1 MKHFTTFFL
10 IVLFSS
16 HIIFS
21 QTWVRKVDGFSMWS
35 IAKDY
40 AGNIYAGTTGS
51 ARGIFKSTDGGETW
65 TNMFSTGASNY
76 LGIACDSLN
85 NVYVANTS
93 NGMLIST
100 DGGQNFAL
108 IPSSTFNGNTINT
121 VACGRLG
128 HIFAGATNGGIWRST
143 DFGATFINTALLTN
157 TIVAIAVDK
166 YDANIIYA
174 GSSSTS
180 ANGFFISTDGGL
192 TFGSSTNPINV
203 WDIMQ
208 KSPND
213 LYTATTSSP
222 YPFCH
227 STDGGLTWGTVSNQP
242 GAMRG
247 ATLDLHGDIYISGNG
262 GVFKS
267 TDGGASFINHNL
279 TYSSNK
285 ILVFDNKIM
294 ACVTGTTNGGVWI
307 FTDNAI
313 PVELIYFI
321 ADVVHDAVLL
331 KWQTATETNNQ
342 GFEIER
348 SDDNKKFSKIGF
360 VDGKGT
366 TTERSFYVYNDYLTP
381 EGKIYYRLKQL
392 DLDGTFKYS
401 KTVEVDFSSTA
412 EFSLSQNHPNP
423 FNPVTTIKYTIPNVA
438 LSGIEGSRV
447 RLKVFDVLGN
457 EIANLI
463 DEYKPA
469 GIYQL
474 TWNALNQTS
483 GVYFYILNAG
493 NFVETKKMVILK

>member
-1 MKHFTTFFL
+1 
-10 IVLFSS
+10 
-16 HIIFS
+16 
-21 QTWVRKVDGFSMWS
+21 
-35 IAKDY
+35 
-40 AGNIYAGTTGS
+40 
-51 ARGIFKSTDGGETW
+51 
-65 TNMFSTGASNY
+65 
-76 LGIACDSLN
+76 
-85 NVYVANTS
+85 
-93 NGMLIST
+93 
-100 DGGQNFAL
+100 
-108 IPSSTFNGNTINT
+108 
-121 VACGRLG
+121 
-128 HIFAGATNGGIWRST
+128 
-143 DFGATFINTALLTN
+143 
-157 TIVAIAVDK
+157 
-166 YDANIIYA
+166 
-174 GSSSTS
+174 
-180 ANGFFISTDGGL
+180 
-192 TFGSSTNPINV
+192 
-203 WDIMQ
+203 MQ

-227 STDGGLTWGTVSNQP
+227 STDGGLTWGTVSYQP

-331 KWQTATETNNQ
+331 KCQTATETNNQ

-348 SDDNKKFSKIGF
+348 SDDNKTFSKIGF

-412 EFSLSQNHPNP
+412 EFSLSQNYPNP

-447 RLKVFDVLGN
+447 QLKVFDILGN
-457 EIANLI
+457 EIATLV

-483 GVYFYILNAG
+483 GIYFYQLKVG
-493 NFVETKKMVILK
+493 DYTSVQKMIPMK